1 VLRLRRRVTPEGR
14 TVVNTFH
21 LSLDTP
27 DLEASVRFYR
37 ELFGLE
43 PAKRKPGY
51 AKFELADPPV
61 ALALN
66 ERAEAGINH
75 LGIRVGSADEVE
87 QASIRL
93 REQGLAAF
101 DERDTNCCYARQDKV
116 WVTDPAG
123 NPWEVYTVLE
133 DVEEKPVATSGCCSD
148 TQRAGAAKE
157 ACCA

>member
-1 VLRLRRRVTPEGR
+1 M
-14 TVVNTFH
+14 NTFH

-37 ELFGLE
+37 ELFGVE

-61 ALALN
+61 ALALQ

-75 LGIRVGSADEVE
+75 LGIRVASTDEVE
-87 QASIRL
+87 SASARL
-93 REQGLAAF
+93 KESGLAAF
-101 DERDTNCCYARQDKV
+101 DERNTDCCYARQDKV

-133 DVEEKPVATSGCCSD
+133 DAESEPA
-148 TQRAGAAKE
+148 AAAK
-157 ACCA
+157 CC